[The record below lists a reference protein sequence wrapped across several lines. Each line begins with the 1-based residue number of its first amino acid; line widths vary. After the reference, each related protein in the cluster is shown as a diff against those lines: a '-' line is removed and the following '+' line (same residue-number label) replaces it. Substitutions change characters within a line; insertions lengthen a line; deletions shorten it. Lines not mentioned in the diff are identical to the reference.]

1 MEVTTRE
8 QDGTAIVAITGEIDS
23 KTAPDAQAQLLP
35 FVEKHHSLIM
45 DMSGLTF
52 MSSAGLRMMLLIY
65 RHATASN
72 GKVALVGLSEQI
84 SDTMSATGFLTF
96 FVVCSTIEQ
105 AKEAIK
111 A

>member
-1 MEVTTRE
+1 
-8 QDGTAIVAITGEIDS
+8 
-23 KTAPDAQAQLLP
+23 
-35 FVEKHHSLIM
+35 
-45 DMSGLTF
+45 

-105 AKEAIK
+105 AREAIK